1 MADYNRFVSY
11 IYLYENGEKT
21 LNAGFAKVES
31 RNNQCRINISMKNM
45 YHDNNVTF
53 KAYMFVRKNSRLL
66 GIYIGDINTNNSN
79 GEFNG
84 VTGVTNI
91 ENSGY
96 CLDDISGLIIVGE
109 NDKSYGTRWDD
120 DDLIISQ
127 FIPLEAYD
135 ASMGESEKK
144 IGSGMVETE
153 SIPQEEPLFP
163 ESLPEE
169 PIQAESLQAELLP
182 AEEAV
187 EEEEPKELMPEREED
202 VCMAIDGM
210 VVEEPKSEPMDEFKQ
225 ELESEPEQQAE
236 PEGQLESEKEQE
248 PAFESESGPVPDFK
262 TYRNRRIERRT
273 MARPV
278 TSWQKTMEKVIDNGL
293 RMYPF
298 EDNDVEECVRLEPQD
313 IGMLPMQCWI
323 YGNNSFLLHGYYSYR
338 HLILAKMQ
346 NGEYI
351 LGVPGINHNRDSF
364 MAHMF
369 GFQSFKSVRVHP
381 SDTCEFGY
389 WYVVLRQ

>member
-45 YHDNNVTF
+45 YHDNSVTF

-66 GIYIGDINTNNSN
+66 GIYIGNINTNNSN
-79 GEFNG
+79 GEFDG
-84 VTGVTNI
+84 ETSVTNI

-96 CLDDISGLIIVGE
+96 SLDDISGLIIVGG
-109 NDKSYGTRWDD
+109 NHKSYGTRWDD
-120 DDLIISQ
+120 DDLVISQ
-127 FIPLEAYD
+127 FIPLEEYD
-135 ASMGESEKK
+135 TSM
-144 IGSGMVETE
+144 
-153 SIPQEEPLFP
+153 EEPLR
-163 ESLPEE
+163 
-169 PIQAESLQAELLP
+169 AESFQAELLP
-182 AEEAV
+182 VEEVIPEETIPEETIQEEKPEAAKEEGEELLPVKEELCMEIDGMAV
-187 EEEEPKELMPEREED
+187 EETEPENKIESDEAEE
-202 VCMAIDGM
+202 
-210 VVEEPKSEPMDEFKQ
+210 Q
-225 ELESEPEQQAE
+225 ESEPV
-236 PEGQLESEKEQE
+236 
-248 PAFESESGPVPDFK
+248 FESEPQPVPDFK
-262 TYRNRRIERRT
+262 IYRRSRKMERRT
-273 MARPV
+273 VTRPV
-278 TSWQKTMEKVIDNGL
+278 SSWQKSLEKVIDNGL

-364 MAHMF
+364 MANMF